1 MKIQF
6 EGEKVVSLRK
16 YLADNRIDQIE
27 DDQEFMESEYNAVQT
42 YCEIIEY
49 LITDD
54 DLETIKSRGLEE
66 SFINWKETYLKDL
79 WEELGEVPMNP
90 ETEENIMSRYGISVM
105 EILKRTVIVEAENL
119 EEAIQKVKEAVE
131 REEIILDVDDYD
143 DREIIP
149 SEYFE
154 DGKVPEGKDVSFYWH
169 IG

>member
-1 MKIQF
+1 M
-6 EGEKVVSLRK
+6 SLRK